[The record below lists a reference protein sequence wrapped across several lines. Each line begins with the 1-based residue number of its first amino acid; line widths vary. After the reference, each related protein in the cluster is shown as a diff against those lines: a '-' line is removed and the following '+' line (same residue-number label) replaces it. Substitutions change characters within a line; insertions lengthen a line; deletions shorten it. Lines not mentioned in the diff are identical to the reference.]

1 MHDDGTLSRAART
14 ITRWQL
20 PILFLAAPLF
30 LFART
35 SFTPALALLPLLW
48 LARSRARGRFVP
60 RTPVDW
66 PILGLLTMTL
76 LSMWATP
83 DLPTS
88 LPKIAGLAYA
98 IALFYAL
105 VDWGQGDGG
114 LLPAALLSIG
124 LAAGTASLSLLGVQW
139 NVKWPLLK
147 AVVSALPQVFHSLP
161 GAETG
166 FNPNTVSGTLITFI
180 PLQLACLLGL
190 RPGPTSIPRRRLLAL
205 GVGLSI
211 VLTGLVVLLAQSRAA
226 WTALFVALACL
237 GAIVSRRF
245 RPVLLLVVAAAL
257 LVLAIAGPVAVT
269 KWLAEQGWMAS
280 SAEMSWQ
287 ARVEHWSRWL
297 WAIADHP
304 LTGMGMDIFR
314 WSGTGIYPFFH
325 WAPGSDLG
333 HAHNGFLQT
342 ALDLGLPGLVSY
354 LALLGTTL
362 ILGWQSHRQASGA
375 MARLLLLGG
384 TLGLATH
391 AAWSLVDALPLG
403 ARTNFL
409 WWTVAALVVVGVV
422 RQQGKGADV
431 ASDPGVGTR

>member
-1 MHDDGTLSRAART
+1 MHDDGVIGRAART
-14 ITRWQL
+14 ITRWQV
-20 PILFLAAPLF
+20 PILLLASPLF
-30 LFART
+30 LFARP
-35 SFTPALALLPLLW
+35 SLTPALVLLPLLW

-60 RTPVDW
+60 RTPVEW
-66 PILGLLTMTL
+66 PILGLLVMTL

-105 VDWGQGDGG
+105 VDWGQGAGR
-114 LLPAALLSIG
+114 LLPAALLSIA
-124 LAAGTASLSLLGVQW
+124 LAAGTAGLSLLGVQW

-147 AVVSALPQVFHSLP
+147 TIVSALPQVLHSLP
-161 GAETG
+161 GAEAG

-180 PLQLACLLGL
+180 PLQLACLWGL
-190 RPGPTSIPRRRLLAL
+190 RPGLASIPRRRVLAL
-205 GVGLSI
+205 GVGLSLA
-211 VLTGLVVLLAQSRAA
+211 LTGLVVLLAQSRAA
-226 WTALFVALACL
+226 WMALFIGLACL
-237 GAIVSRRF
+237 VAVVSRRF
-245 RPVLLLVVAAAL
+245 RPVLLLVVVSAL
-257 LVLAIAGPVAVT
+257 VVLAIAGPVAVSE
-269 KWLAEQGWMAS
+269 WLAEQGWMAG

-314 WSGTGIYPFFH
+314 WSGTEIYPFFH
-325 WAPGSDLG
+325 WVPGSDLG
-333 HAHNGFLQT
+333 HAHNGFLHT

-362 ILGWQSHRQASGA
+362 VLGWQSHRQASDA

-409 WWTVAALVVVGVV
+409 WWAVAALVVVGIV
-422 RQQGKGADV
+422 REQREGAD
-431 ASDPGVGTR
+431 AATDPGAGAR